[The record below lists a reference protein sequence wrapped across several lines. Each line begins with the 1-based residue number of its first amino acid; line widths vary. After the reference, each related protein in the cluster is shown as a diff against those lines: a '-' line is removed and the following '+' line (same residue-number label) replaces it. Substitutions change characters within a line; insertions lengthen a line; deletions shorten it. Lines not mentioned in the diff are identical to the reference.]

1 MTTAPASR
9 SHIVIVGAGPV
20 GLTLAH
26 GLAHAGV
33 QVTLVERDPAVSRQL
48 RASTF
53 HPPTL
58 DMLDAWGITDELLRR
73 GRVTPRWQ
81 IRLHETGEHVSFD
94 LSVLADETAHP
105 YRLQCE
111 QSVLSEALE
120 SRLRRMPGV
129 RILRSHTVSAVGQD
143 AGGAW
148 VELDRGQPS
157 AGAPTEGSTA
167 AAAAS
172 AASPERIDA
181 AYVVGCDGAHSLV
194 RKAIGADF
202 EGTIYPDVTLLATT
216 DFDFD
221 SMWGDLDGV
230 NYIWQDSGT
239 YSLLHLPSIWRV
251 SLHPMSDA
259 PLEVEADPARIDER
273 LRALF
278 PDQGPFPLVEIRP
291 YRVHK
296 RLATRWR
303 DRRLLIAGDAAHLN
317 NPKGGMGM
325 NGGIHDAMCLCEH
338 LVRALDGAPADDL
351 DGYERQRLPVIR
363 DDIIGQADR
372 NHARMQ
378 IRDLA
383 ERRAALARLQAVIDD
398 PDRCR
403 AYLRQTSMLE
413 GLDKARALARGEATA

>member
-1 MTTAPASR
+1 MTPPPANHR
-9 SHIVIVGAGPV
+9 HIVVVGAGPV
-20 GLTLAH
+20 GLALTY
-26 GLAHAGV
+26 GLASAGV
-33 QVTLVERDPAVSRQL
+33 QVTLIERDLAVSRQL

-73 GRVTPRWQ
+73 GRITPRWQ

-94 LSVLADETAHP
+94 LSVLGDETAHP

-120 SRLRRMPGV
+120 ARLRQMPGV
-129 RILRSHTVSAVGQD
+129 RILRGRSVCAIGQD
-143 AGGAW
+143 AGSAW
-148 VELDRGQPS
+148 VEV
-157 AGAPTEGSTA
+157 TA
-167 AAAAS
+167 ADQGSGATTSDAP
-172 AASPERIDA
+172 ASPDIERIEA

-194 RKAIGADF
+194 RKTIGTDF

-216 DFDFD
+216 GFNFG

-251 SLHPMSDA
+251 SLHPTSDA
-259 PLEVEADPARIDER
+259 PLEVEADPARIEAR
-273 LRALF
+273 LRELF
-278 PDQGPFPLVEIRP
+278 PGHGPFPLVEIRP

-338 LVRALDGAPADDL
+338 LVRALDGAPPQDL

-378 IRDLA
+378 IRDLT
-383 ERRAALARLQAVIDD
+383 ERRAALARLQAVVDD

-413 GLDKARALARGEATA
+413 GLDTARALARGEATA

>member
-1 MTTAPASR
+1 MSPTPATPQ
-9 SHIVIVGAGPV
+9 HIVVVGAGPV
-20 GLTLAH
+20 GLALTY
-26 GLAHAGV
+26 GLASAGV
-33 QVTLVERDPAVSRQL
+33 QVTLIERDPAVSRQL

-73 GRVTPRWQ
+73 GRITPRWQ

-94 LSVLADETAHP
+94 LSVLGDETAHP

-120 SRLRRMPGV
+120 ARLRQMSGV
-129 RILRSHTVSAVGQD
+129 RILRGRTVRAVGQD
-143 AGGAW
+143 ADGAW
-148 VELDRGQPS
+148 VEV
-157 AGAPTEGSTA
+157 TA
-167 AAAAS
+167 AGEAGGAATSDAP
-172 AASPERIDA
+172 ASPEAERIEA

-194 RKAIGADF
+194 RKTIGADF

-216 DFDFD
+216 GFDFG

-251 SLHPMSDA
+251 SLHPTSDA
-259 PLEVEADPARIDER
+259 PLEIEADPARIEAR
-273 LRALF
+273 LRELF
-278 PDQGPFPLVEIRP
+278 PGHGPFPLVEIRP

-338 LVRALDGAPADDL
+338 LVRALDGAPPQDL

-383 ERRAALARLQAVIDD
+383 ERRAALARLQAVIDN

-413 GLDKARALARGEATA
+413 GLDKARALARGEASA

>member
-1 MTTAPASR
+1 MTPSPANHR
-9 SHIVIVGAGPV
+9 HIVVVGAGPV
-20 GLTLAH
+20 GLALTY
-26 GLAHAGV
+26 GLASAGV

-58 DMLDAWGITDELLRR
+58 DMLDAWGITDELLRH
-73 GRVTPRWQ
+73 GRITPRWQ

-94 LSVLADETAHP
+94 LSVLGDETAHP

-120 SRLRRMPGV
+120 ARLRQMSGV
-129 RILRSHTVSAVGQD
+129 RILRGRTVRAVGQD

-148 VELDRGQPS
+148 VEV
-157 AGAPTEGSTA
+157 TA
-167 AAAAS
+167 AGEAGGAATSDAP
-172 AASPERIDA
+172 ASPDAERIEA

-194 RKAIGADF
+194 RKTIGAEF

-216 DFDFD
+216 GFDFG
-221 SMWGDLDGV
+221 SMWEDLDGV
-230 NYIWQDSGT
+230 NYIWQESGT

-251 SLHPMSDA
+251 SLHPTSDA
-259 PLEVEADPARIDER
+259 PLEIEADPARIEAR
-273 LRALF
+273 LRELF
-278 PDQGPFPLVEIRP
+278 PGHGPFPLVEIRP

-338 LVRALDGAPADDL
+338 LVRALDGAPPQDL

>member
-1 MTTAPASR
+1 MTPSPASH
-9 SHIVIVGAGPV
+9 SHVAIVGAGPV
-20 GLTLAH
+20 GLTLAL
-26 GLAHAGV
+26 GLARAGV
-33 QVTLVERDPAVSRQL
+33 QVTLVERDPAISRQL

-58 DMLDAWGITDELLRR
+58 DMLDAWGITAELLRH

-81 IRLHETGEHVSFD
+81 IRLHETGEHASFD
-94 LSVLADETAHP
+94 LSVLRDETAHP

-111 QSVLSEALE
+111 QSVLSQALE
-120 SRLRRMPGV
+120 ARLEEMPGV
-129 RILRSHTVSAVGQD
+129 RLLRGHTVAAVGQD

-148 VELDRGQPS
+148 VEVVRVEPSLD
-157 AGAPTEGSTA
+157 APPEPPTA
-167 AAAAS
+167 ARS
-172 AASPERIDA
+172 ERIDA

-216 DFDFD
+216 GFDFGA
-221 SMWGDLDGV
+221 MWGDLDGV

-259 PLEVEADPARIDER
+259 PLEAEADPARIDGR

-278 PDQGPFPLVEIRP
+278 PGHGPFPLVEIRP

-378 IRDLA
+378 IRDLT

-413 GLDKARALARGEATA
+413 GLDKARALARGEITP

>member
-1 MTTAPASR
+1 MSSSPANHR
-9 SHIVIVGAGPV
+9 HIAVVGAGPV
-20 GLTLAH
+20 GLTLAY
-26 GLAHAGV
+26 GLASAGV
-33 QVTLVERDPAVSRQL
+33 QVTLIERDAAISRQL

-58 DMLDAWGITDELLRR
+58 DMLDAWGITAELLCR

-94 LSVLADETAHP
+94 LSVLGDETAHP

-120 SRLRRMPGV
+120 TRLRQMSGV
-129 RILRSHTVSAVGQD
+129 RILRGRTVSSVGQE
-143 AGGAW
+143 AGSAW
-148 VELDRGQPS
+148 IELTA
-157 AGAPTEGSTA
+157 AGEGSDA
-167 AAAAS
+167 ATSDTPSRGA
-172 AASPERIDA
+172 ERIEA
-181 AYVVGCDGAHSLV
+181 AFVVGCDGAHSLV
-194 RKAIGADF
+194 RKAIGAAF

-216 DFDFD
+216 DFDFGA
-221 SMWGDLDGV
+221 MWEDLDGV

-239 YSLLHLPSIWRV
+239 YSLLHLPSIWRI
-251 SLHPMSDA
+251 SLHPTSDA
-259 PLEVEADPARIDER
+259 PLEVEADPGRIEARLHE
-273 LRALF
+273 LF
-278 PDQGPFPLVEIRP
+278 PGQGPFPLVEIRP

-325 NGGIHDAMCLCEH
+325 NGGIHDAMCLSEH
-338 LVRALDGAPADDL
+338 LVRALDGAPVDDL

-413 GLDKARALARGEATA
+413 GLDKARALARGEVTP

>member
-1 MTTAPASR
+1 MSPTPATPQ
-9 SHIVIVGAGPV
+9 HIVVVGAGPV
-20 GLTLAH
+20 GLALTY
-26 GLAHAGV
+26 GLASAGV

-73 GRVTPRWQ
+73 GRITPRWQ

-94 LSVLADETAHP
+94 LSVLGNETAHP

-120 SRLRRMPGV
+120 ARLRQMSGV
-129 RILRSHTVSAVGQD
+129 RILRGRTVGAVGQD
-143 AGGAW
+143 AGSAW
-148 VELDRGQPS
+148 VEV
-157 AGAPTEGSTA
+157 TA
-167 AAAAS
+167 AGEAGGAATS
-172 AASPERIDA
+172 DSQASPDAERIEA

-194 RKAIGADF
+194 RKTIGADF

-216 DFDFD
+216 GFDFG
-221 SMWGDLDGV
+221 SMWEDLDGV
-230 NYIWQDSGT
+230 NYIWQDSST

-251 SLHPMSDA
+251 SLHPTSDA
-259 PLEVEADPARIDER
+259 PLEVEADPARIEAR
-273 LRALF
+273 LRELF
-278 PDQGPFPLVEIRP
+278 PGHGPFPLVEIRP

-338 LVRALDGAPADDL
+338 LVRVLDGAPPQDL
-351 DGYERQRLPVIR
+351 DGYESQRLPVIR

-378 IRDLA
+378 IRDLT
-383 ERRAALARLQAVIDD
+383 ERRAALARLQAVVDD

>member
-1 MTTAPASR
+1 MTPPPANHR
-9 SHIVIVGAGPV
+9 HIVVVGAGPV
-20 GLTLAH
+20 GLALTY
-26 GLAHAGV
+26 GLASAGV
-33 QVTLVERDPAVSRQL
+33 QVTLIERDLAVSRQL

-58 DMLDAWGITDELLRR
+58 DMLDAWGITDELLRH
-73 GRVTPRWQ
+73 GRITPRWQ

-94 LSVLADETAHP
+94 LSVLGDETAHP

-111 QSVLSEALE
+111 QSMLSEALE
-120 SRLRRMPGV
+120 SRLRQMPGV
-129 RILRSHTVSAVGQD
+129 RILRGRSVCAVGQD
-143 AGGAW
+143 AGSAW
-148 VELDRGQPS
+148 VEV
-157 AGAPTEGSTA
+157 TA
-167 AAAAS
+167 AGKAGGAATS
-172 AASPERIDA
+172 DSQASPDAERIEA

-194 RKAIGADF
+194 RKTIGADF

-216 DFDFD
+216 GFDFG
-221 SMWGDLDGV
+221 SMWEDLDGV

-251 SLHPMSDA
+251 SLHPTSDA
-259 PLEVEADPARIDER
+259 PLEIEADPARIEAR
-273 LRALF
+273 LRELF
-278 PDQGPFPLVEIRP
+278 PGHGPFPLVEIRP

-325 NGGIHDAMCLCEH
+325 NGGIHDAMCLCAH
-338 LVRALDGAPADDL
+338 LVRALDGAPSQDL

-378 IRDLA
+378 IRDLT
-383 ERRAALARLQAVIDD
+383 ERRAALARLQAVVDD